1 MAEYIEREALI
12 KAGRAIK
19 LKDICPDWNVPKVA
33 KALEQQGQTFL
44 KLIKEA
50 PTADVVEVKHGEWH
64 LLYNCANE
72 GVYCSVC
79 HKKVY
84 KTDYANQ
91 KIKSPF
97 CPNCG
102 AKMDLK
108 EGAKECVSLKTME
121 IAVNDEVQECCEEA
135 KAEAINEFAE
145 RYKALLETELAWCEC
160 VDEITKPLDNLVK
173 EMVGAESG

>member
-1 MAEYIEREALI
+1 MPKYIERDSLLKKAKSLQGKLFAVPLI
-12 KAGRAIK
+12 LDAI
-19 LKDICPDWNVPKVA
+19 
-33 KALEQQGQTFL
+33 EY
-44 KLIKEA
+44 A
-50 PTADVVEVKHGEWH
+50 PAVDVVEVKHGEWH

-108 EGAKECVSLKTME
+108 EGAEEC
-121 IAVNDEVQECCEEA
+121 
-135 KAEAINEFAE
+135 
-145 RYKALLETELAWCEC
+145 R
-160 VDEITKPLDNLVK
+160 
-173 EMVGAESG
+173 

>member
-1 MAEYIEREALI
+1 MAEYIEREATKQKIGDLHFQNYGI
-12 KAGRAIK
+12 AITA
-19 LKDICPDWNVPKVA
+19 IMEMPA
-33 KALEQQGQTFL
+33 
-44 KLIKEA
+44 
-50 PTADVVEVKHGEWH
+50 ADVVEVKHGEWH

-102 AKMDLK
+102 AKMDGK
-108 EGAKECVSLKTME
+108 G
-121 IAVNDEVQECCEEA
+121 
-135 KAEAINEFAE
+135 
-145 RYKALLETELAWCEC
+145 
-160 VDEITKPLDNLVK
+160 
-173 EMVGAESG
+173 G

>member
-1 MAEYIEREALI
+1 MAEYIEREALRKKYLKFPI
-12 KAGRAIK
+12 YSTVGGVFVDAYRVQDAIK
-19 LKDICPDWNVPKVA
+19 TLPA
-33 KALEQQGQTFL
+33 S
-44 KLIKEA
+44 
-50 PTADVVEVKHGEWH
+50 DVVEVKHGEWH

-102 AKMDLK
+102 AKMDKK
-108 EGAKECVSLKTME
+108 EGAE
-121 IAVNDEVQECCEEA
+121 
-135 KAEAINEFAE
+135 
-145 RYKALLETELAWCEC
+145 
-160 VDEITKPLDNLVK
+160 
-173 EMVGAESG
+173 G

>member
-1 MAEYIEREALI
+1 MAEYIKREALI
-12 KAGRAIK
+12 ENLNKFA
-19 LKDICPDWNVPKVA
+19 PEQYN
-33 KALEQQGQTFL
+33 ALVNM
-44 KLIKEA
+44 LIEKQ

-102 AKMDLK
+102 AKMDKK
-108 EGAKECVSLKTME
+108 EGT
-121 IAVNDEVQECCEEA
+121 EE
-135 KAEAINEFAE
+135 
-145 RYKALLETELAWCEC
+145 
-160 VDEITKPLDNLVK
+160 
-173 EMVGAESG
+173 